1 MISKVL
7 TVGLLALLLAGC
19 SVAPPPSVAVRSPV
33 DTAQAWFKSI
43 NDHDMALAA
52 AHFTPTTRAMMQ
64 WNDFGSVSFS
74 HVRCSPQSRSERTA
88 SVTCTFTPHAP
99 AGDQLLADR
108 FWTVYMRRQPPGPWL
123 IYDYERVDRDLW
135 APAAAAAGSLAHP

>member
-33 DTAQAWFKSI
+33 DT
-43 NDHDMALAA
+43 
-52 AHFTPTTRAMMQ
+52 
-64 WNDFGSVSFS
+64 
-74 HVRCSPQSRSERTA
+74 
-88 SVTCTFTPHAP
+88 
-99 AGDQLLADR
+99 LLADR

-135 APAAAAAGSLAHP
+135 APAAAAAGSLAHR